1 MAEYRREVAWCFCCP
16 VGGSRKRART
26 KISKISVDFAGSS
39 CRVGRSFPE
48 TTVPDMSLAPDSFS
62 RSSTGP
68 AADGGAPAREDERR
82 VNLLVL
88 CGLALIVGV
97 MTGCGAVALRALI
110 GLFHNAFYNGTFSI
124 WYDANVSEG
133 PSRFGDW
140 VFLSPVLGGLAVVFL
155 VQRFAPE
162 AQGHGVPEVMDA
174 VFYKRG
180 NIRGQVAIVKSLASA
195 LSIGS
200 GAAVGREGPIIQIG
214 AALGSAFSQAIKL
227 STWQKITLLS
237 AGAGAG
243 IAATF
248 NTPLGGV
255 LFALEILLPEVSN
268 RTFLPVVIATGAA
281 TTIGRIL
288 IGPAPAFVVPD
299 IQLSMAQALGLQ
311 EAVAFVLLGI
321 MCGVASWA
329 FIRLLVVMED
339 GFPKLPGNAYTQ
351 NVVGMTVIGLM
362 MVVLTRNFGHSYVD
376 GVGYGVIQSTLD
388 NKMTG
393 AGLLALLFALK
404 MLATTISLGCGASG
418 GIFSPSLYLGATLG
432 GAFALAVGAILPHAG
447 LSVPSA
453 AIVGMA
459 AMVGAGT
466 GGVMTAIVMV
476 FEMTRDYAIIVPVIV
491 GVAVAAGIRRS
502 LVGETIYTI
511 KLRHRGH
518 RIPKERHINLYLVKQ
533 AQDIM
538 ERRFILAKAGTT
550 LKEAIGAEDTD
561 DLRAII
567 VEREGRIVGLIP
579 PRSGLWLESQSNP
592 NLLVERFVESRAVV
606 CRDIDLLS
614 LVFARLKRHRSGA
627 AIVFHGVARPR
638 VRDIVGVITKRAIAD
653 TVIDSYD
660 D

>member
-1 MAEYRREVAWCFCCP
+1 
-16 VGGSRKRART
+16 
-26 KISKISVDFAGSS
+26 
-39 CRVGRSFPE
+39 
-48 TTVPDMSLAPDSFS
+48 
-62 RSSTGP
+62 
-68 AADGGAPAREDERR
+68 
-82 VNLLVL
+82 
-88 CGLALIVGV
+88 

-133 PSRFGDW
+133 PSRFGDL
-140 VFLSPVLGGLAVVFL
+140 VLLSPVVGGLVVVFL

-162 AQGHGVPEVMDA
+162 AKGHGVPEVMDA
-174 VFYKRG
+174 VFYRHG

-214 AALGSAFSQAIKL
+214 SALGSAFARAIKL
-227 STWQKITLLS
+227 STSQKITLLS

-288 IGPAPAFVVPD
+288 IGPDPAFIVPD
-299 IQLSMAQALGLQ
+299 MQISLAQSLGWQDAIAFIALGIL
-311 EAVAFVLLGI
+311 
-321 MCGVASWA
+321 CGVASWA
-329 FIRLLVVMED
+329 FIRLLEVMED

-351 NVVGMTVIGLM
+351 NIIGMSVIGLM
-362 MVVLTRNFGHSYVD
+362 MVILTHLFGHPYID
-376 GVGYGVIQSTLD
+376 GVGYGVIQATLD
-388 NKMTG
+388 KEMTS

-432 GAFALAVGAILPHAG
+432 GAFALVVGAILPHAS
-447 LSVPSA
+447 LSAPSA

-491 GVAVAAGIRRS
+491 GVAVAAGIRRT

-550 LKEAIGAEDTD
+550 LQQAIDAEDND

-579 PRSGLWLESQSNP
+579 PRSGLWRESQGNP
-592 NLLVERFVESRAVV
+592 NLKVERFVESRAVI
-606 CRDIDLLS
+606 CRDVDLLS

-627 AIVFHGVARPR
+627 AIVFSGVGRPR
-638 VRDIVGVITKRAIAD
+638 ARDIVGVITKRAIAD
-653 TVIDSYD
+653 TVIESYD

>member
-1 MAEYRREVAWCFCCP
+1 
-16 VGGSRKRART
+16 
-26 KISKISVDFAGSS
+26 
-39 CRVGRSFPE
+39 
-48 TTVPDMSLAPDSFS
+48 VPTAPANPNAVVPKMDASPNSTNAASS
-62 RSSTGP
+62 RSVS
-68 AADGGAPAREDERR
+68 GGGLPARDDERR

-88 CGLALIVGV
+88 CGLALVVGV
-97 MTGCGAVALRALI
+97 MTAVGAVALRALI
-110 GLFHNAFYNGTFSI
+110 GVFHNALYNGTFSI

-140 VFLSPVLGGLAVVFL
+140 IFLSPILGGLVVIFL

-162 AQGHGVPEVMDA
+162 AKGHGVPEVMDA
-174 VFYKRG
+174 VFYKHG
-180 NIRGQVAIVKSLASA
+180 NIRGQVAIVKSFASA

-214 AALGSAFSQAIKL
+214 SALGSAFSQTIKL
-227 STWQKITLLS
+227 ATRQKITLLA

-268 RTFLPVVIATGAA
+268 RTFLPVVVATGAA

-288 IGPAPAFVVPD
+288 IGPDPAFVVPD
-299 IQLSMAQALGLQ
+299 IQLSVAPALGAQ
-311 EAVAFVLLGI
+311 EAIAFVLLGI
-321 MCGVASWA
+321 ICGIASWA

-351 NVVGMTVIGLM
+351 NIVGMAIIGLM
-362 MVVLTRNFGHSYVD
+362 MVAMTRAFGHPYVD
-376 GVGYGVIQSTLD
+376 GVGYGVIQSVLD
-388 NKMTG
+388 NKM
-393 AGLLALLFALK
+393 ASVGLLALLFVLK
-404 MLATTISLGCGASG
+404 LLATTVSLGSGASG

-432 GAFALAVGAILPHAG
+432 GSFAVAVGKILPLAG
-447 LSVPSA
+447 LTVPSA

-491 GVAVAAGIRRS
+491 AVAVAAGIRRT
-502 LVGETIYTI
+502 LIGETIYTV

-538 ERRFILAKAGTT
+538 ERRFIVAKAGTS
-550 LKEAIGAEDTD
+550 LKDTISLEEDTD
-561 DLRAII
+561 DTRAII

-579 PRSGLWLESQSNP
+579 PRSGLWRESQGNP
-592 NLLVERFVESRAVV
+592 NLLVERFVEGRAVI
-606 CRDIDLLS
+606 CRDVDLLS

-627 AIVFHGVARPR
+627 AIVFRGVNRPR
-638 VRDIVGVITKRAIAD
+638 VADIVGVITKRAIAD

-660 D
+660 E

>member
-1 MAEYRREVAWCFCCP
+1 MDASPNSA
-16 VGGSRKRART
+16 
-26 KISKISVDFAGSS
+26 
-39 CRVGRSFPE
+39 PE
-48 TTVPDMSLAPDSFS
+48 TSPPPVIYDA
-62 RSSTGP
+62 SS
-68 AADGGAPAREDERR
+68 ARDDEKR

-88 CGLALIVGV
+88 CVLALVVGV
-97 MTGCGAVALRALI
+97 TTAFGAVALRALI
-110 GLFHNAFYNGTFSI
+110 GFFHNALYSGTFSI
-124 WYDANVSEG
+124 WYDANISEG

-140 VFLSPVLGGLAVVFL
+140 VFLSPIVGGLVVVFL
-155 VQRFAPE
+155 VRRFAPE
-162 AQGHGVPEVMDA
+162 AKGHGVPEVMDA
-174 VFYKRG
+174 VFYKHG

-214 AALGSAFSQAIKL
+214 SALGSAFSQAIGL
-227 STWQKITLLS
+227 ATRQKITLLA

-268 RTFLPVVIATGAA
+268 RTFLPVVVATGAA

-288 IGPAPAFVVPD
+288 IGPDPAFVVPD
-299 IQLSMAQALGLQ
+299 IQLSLAQSLGVQ
-311 EAVAFVLLGI
+311 EAIAFVLLGI
-321 MCGVASWA
+321 ICGVASWA
-329 FIRLLVVMED
+329 FIRLLVIMED
-339 GFPKLPGNAYTQ
+339 AFPKLPGNAYTQ
-351 NVVGMTVIGLM
+351 NIIGMAVIGLM
-362 MVVLTRNFGHSYVD
+362 MVAMTRAFGHPYVD
-376 GVGYGVIQSTLD
+376 GVGYGVIQSVLD
-388 NKMTG
+388 NKMAS
-393 AGLLALLFALK
+393 AGLLALLFVLK
-404 MLATTISLGCGASG
+404 MFATTISLGSGASG

-432 GAFALAVGAILPHAG
+432 GSFAIAVDKILPLAG
-447 LSVPSA
+447 LTAPSA

-491 GVAVAAGIRRS
+491 GVAVAAGIRRA
-502 LVGETIYTI
+502 LIGETIYTI

-538 ERRFILAKAGTT
+538 ERRFIIAKAGTS
-550 LKEAIGAEDTD
+550 LKDAIKLEDDTD

-567 VEREGRIVGLIP
+567 VERGGRIVGLIP
-579 PRSGLWLESQSNP
+579 PRSGLWRESRSNP
-592 NLLVERFVESRAVV
+592 DLLVERFVESRAVI
-606 CRDIDLLS
+606 CRDVDLLS

-627 AIVFHGVARPR
+627 AIVFRGVHRPR
-638 VRDIVGVITKRAIAD
+638 VRDIVGIITKRAIAD
-653 TVIDSYD
+653 TVIESYD

>member
-1 MAEYRREVAWCFCCP
+1 MSIAPLSRSEAPEPVV
-16 VGGSRKRART
+16 VGGRIPRY
-26 KISKISVDFAGSS
+26 
-39 CRVGRSFPE
+39 
-48 TTVPDMSLAPDSFS
+48 
-62 RSSTGP
+62 
-68 AADGGAPAREDERR
+68 DERR

-88 CGLALIVGV
+88 CVLALVVGV
-97 MTGCGAVALRALI
+97 TTGCGAVALRALI
-110 GLFHNAFYNGTFSI
+110 GFFHNIFYNGTLSLS
-124 WYDANVSEG
+124 YDANVSEG
-133 PSRFGDW
+133 PSRFGDL
-140 VFLSPVLGGLAVVFL
+140 VFLSPILGGLVVVFL
-155 VQRFAPE
+155 VERFAPE
-162 AQGHGVPEVMDA
+162 AKGHGVPEVMDA

-180 NIRGQVAIVKSLASA
+180 NIRGKVAIVKALASA

-214 AALGSAFSQAIKL
+214 AALGSAFAQAIKL

-288 IGPAPAFVVPD
+288 IGPNPAFTVSD
-299 IQLSMAQALGLQ
+299 IQFSLAQAIGLQ
-311 EAVAFVLLGI
+311 DAIAFVLLGVL
-321 MCGVASWA
+321 CGVASWA

-339 GFPKLPGNAYTQ
+339 GFPKLPGNVYTQ
-351 NVVGMTVIGLM
+351 NAIGMAMIGLM
-362 MVVLTRNFGHSYVD
+362 MIALTHAFGHSYVD
-376 GVGYGVIQSTLD
+376 GVGYSVIQSILD
-388 NKMTG
+388 QKMT
-393 AGLLALLFALK
+393 AVGLLALLFVLK

-432 GAFALAVGAILPHAG
+432 AAFAAAAGSILPHAG
-447 LSVPSA
+447 LTIPSA
-453 AIVGMA
+453 AIIGMA

-491 GVAVAAGIRRS
+491 AVAVAAGVRRS
-502 LVGETIYTI
+502 LIGETIYTI

-533 AQDIM
+533 AEDIM
-538 ERRFILAKAGTT
+538 ERRFIVAKAGTT
-550 LKEAIGAEDTD
+550 LKEAMVADETD

-567 VEREGRIVGLIP
+567 VEREGRVVGLIP
-579 PRSGLWLESQSNP
+579 PRSGLWREARNNP
-592 NLLVERFVESRAVV
+592 NLLVERFIESRVVV
-606 CRDIDLLS
+606 CRDNDLLS

-627 AIVFHGVARPR
+627 AIIFRGVKRPR
-638 VRDIVGVITKRAIAD
+638 VSDIVGIITKRAIAD
-653 TVIDSYD
+653 AVIDSYD

>member
-1 MAEYRREVAWCFCCP
+1 
-16 VGGSRKRART
+16 
-26 KISKISVDFAGSS
+26 
-39 CRVGRSFPE
+39 
-48 TTVPDMSLAPDSFS
+48 MSLAPI
-62 RSSTGP
+62 SSP
-68 AADGGAPAREDERR
+68 ELAAEPVVGGTPPVRDEDRR

-88 CGLALIVGV
+88 CALALLVGI
-97 MTGCGAVALRALI
+97 MTGCGAVGLRWLI

-124 WYDANVSEG
+124 WYDANISEG

-140 VFLSPVLGGLAVVFL
+140 IWLSPVLGGLVVVFL
-155 VQRFAPE
+155 VERFAPE
-162 AQGHGVPEVMDA
+162 AKGHGVPEVMDA

-180 NIRGQVAIVKSLASA
+180 NIRGQVAVIKSLASA

-214 AALGSAFSQAIKL
+214 AALGSAFSQAIGL
-227 STWQKITLLS
+227 STGQKITLLS

-281 TTIGRIL
+281 TTVGRIL
-288 IGPAPAFVVPD
+288 IGPDPAFVVPA
-299 IQLSMAQALGLQ
+299 IQLSTAPVIGLQ
-311 EAVAFVLLGI
+311 EAIAFVLLGI
-321 MCGVASWA
+321 LCGVASWA
-329 FIRLLVVMED
+329 FIRLLVIMED
-339 GFPKLPGNAYTQ
+339 GFPKLPGNVYTQ
-351 NVVGMTVIGLM
+351 NIIGMAVIGLM
-362 MVVLTRNFGHSYVD
+362 MVGLTHAFGHPYVD

-388 NKMTG
+388 NQMTSV
-393 AGLLALLFALK
+393 GLLALLFALK
-404 MLATTISLGCGASG
+404 LLATTISLGCGASG

-432 GAFALAVGAILPHAG
+432 GAFAIAVGAILPHAG
-447 LSVPSA
+447 LTAPSA

-491 GVAVAAGIRRS
+491 AVALAAGIRRA
-502 LVGETIYTI
+502 LIPETIYTI

-518 RIPKERHINLYLVKQ
+518 RIPKERHINLYLVQQ

-538 ERRFILAKAGTT
+538 ERRFIVAKAGTT
-550 LKEAIGAEDTD
+550 LQQAIGVEETD
-561 DLRAII
+561 DVRAII

-579 PRSGLWLESQSNP
+579 PRSGLWRESHGNP
-592 NLLVERFVESRAVV
+592 NLTVERFVESHAVI
-606 CRDIDLLS
+606 CRDVDLLS
-614 LVFARLKRHRSGA
+614 LVFARLKRHRAGA
-627 AIVFHGVARPR
+627 AIVFHGTDRPR
-638 VRDIVGVITKRAIAD
+638 VGDIVGVITKRAIAD
-653 TVIDSYD
+653 TVIDGYED
-660 D
+660 

>member
-1 MAEYRREVAWCFCCP
+1 
-16 VGGSRKRART
+16 
-26 KISKISVDFAGSS
+26 
-39 CRVGRSFPE
+39 
-48 TTVPDMSLAPDSFS
+48 
-62 RSSTGP
+62 
-68 AADGGAPAREDERR
+68 
-82 VNLLVL
+82 
-88 CGLALIVGV
+88 
-97 MTGCGAVALRALI
+97 
-110 GLFHNAFYNGTFSI
+110 
-124 WYDANVSEG
+124 
-133 PSRFGDW
+133 
-140 VFLSPVLGGLAVVFL
+140 
-155 VQRFAPE
+155 
-162 AQGHGVPEVMDA
+162 MDA
-174 VFYKRG
+174 VFYKHG
-180 NIRGQVAIVKSLASA
+180 NIRGQVAIIKSLASA

-214 AALGSAFSQAIKL
+214 AALGSAFSQAIRL
-227 STWQKITLLS
+227 STGQKITLLA

-268 RTFLPVVIATGAA
+268 RTFLPVVVATGAA

-299 IQLSMAQALGLQ
+299 IQLSLAQSIGV
-311 EAVAFVLLGI
+311 EDTVAFVLLGI
-321 MCGVASWA
+321 LCGVASWA
-329 FIRLLVVMED
+329 FIRLLVIMED

-351 NVVGMTVIGLM
+351 NILGMAAVGLM
-362 MVVLTRNFGHSYVD
+362 MVVLTHAFGHPYVD

-388 NKMTG
+388 HKMTS
-393 AGLLALLFALK
+393 AYLLALLFVLK
-404 MLATTISLGCGASG
+404 LLATTISLGCGASG

-432 GAFALAVGAILPHAG
+432 GAFAIVVGVIFPHAG
-447 LSVPSA
+447 ITPPSA

-476 FEMTRDYAIIVPVIV
+476 FEMTRDYSIIVPVIV
-491 GVAVAAGIRRS
+491 AVAIAAGIRRA
-502 LVGETIYTI
+502 LIGETIYTI

-538 ERRFILAKAGTT
+538 ERRFIMAKAGAS
-550 LKEAIGAEDTD
+550 LKDTISAVGTD

-579 PRSGLWLESQSNP
+579 PRSGLWRETQTNP
-592 NLLVERFVESRAVV
+592 NLVVEHFVESPAVI

-614 LVFARLKRHRSGA
+614 LVFARLKRHRAGA
-627 AIVFHGVARPR
+627 AIVFSSVNRPR
-638 VRDIVGVITKRAIAD
+638 VRDIVGVITKRSIAD

>member
-1 MAEYRREVAWCFCCP
+1 MP
-16 VGGSRKRART
+16 RA
-26 KISKISVDFAGSS
+26 
-39 CRVGRSFPE
+39 
-48 TTVPDMSLAPDSFS
+48 
-62 RSSTGP
+62 P
-68 AADGGAPAREDERR
+68 AAPSDLPVASVAGNRPAARDDNRR

-110 GLFHNAFYNGTFSI
+110 GFFHNAFYNGTFSI

-133 PSRFGDW
+133 PSHFGVW
-140 VFLSPVLGGLAVVFL
+140 VLLSPIIGGLVVVFL

-162 AQGHGVPEVMDA
+162 AKGHGVPEVMDA
-174 VFYKRG
+174 VFYKHG
-180 NIRGQVAIVKSLASA
+180 NIRGQVAIIKSLASA

-227 STWQKITLLS
+227 STSQKITLLA

-268 RTFLPVVIATGAA
+268 RTFLPVVVATGAA

-299 IQLSMAQALGLQ
+299 IQLTLAQSIGV
-311 EAVAFVLLGI
+311 EDSIAFVLLGI
-321 MCGVASWA
+321 LCGVASWA
-329 FIRLLVVMED
+329 FIRLLVLMED

-351 NVVGMTVIGLM
+351 NILGMAVIGLM
-362 MVVLTRNFGHSYVD
+362 MVVLTHAFGHPYID

-388 NKMTG
+388 NQMTS
-393 AGLLALLFALK
+393 AGLLALLFVLK

-432 GAFALAVGAILPHAG
+432 GAFAILVGVIFPHAG
-447 LSVPSA
+447 ITPPSA

-491 GVAVAAGIRRS
+491 AVAIAAGVRRA
-502 LVGETIYTI
+502 LIGETIYTI

-538 ERRFILAKAGTT
+538 ERRFILAKAGTS
-550 LKEAIGAEDTD
+550 LKETISAEDTD

-579 PRSGLWLESQSNP
+579 PRSGLWRESQTNP
-592 NLLVERFVESRAVV
+592 NLSVERFVESRAVI
-606 CRDIDLLS
+606 CRDVDLLS

-627 AIVFHGVARPR
+627 AIVFSGVNRPR
-638 VRDIVGVITKRAIAD
+638 ARDIVGVITKRSIAD